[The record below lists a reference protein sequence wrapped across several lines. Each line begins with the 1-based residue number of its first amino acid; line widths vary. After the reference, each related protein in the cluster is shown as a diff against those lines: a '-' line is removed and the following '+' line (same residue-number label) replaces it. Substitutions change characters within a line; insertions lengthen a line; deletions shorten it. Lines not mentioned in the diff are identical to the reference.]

1 LHAKESWLMV
11 VGEAW
16 ELALMFVLIV
26 GNLALLVLLQ
36 KWFGLT

>member
-1 LHAKESWLMV
+1 MV

-16 ELALMFVLIV
+16 ELGLMFVLVI

>member
-1 LHAKESWLMV
+1 MV

-16 ELALMFVLIV
+16 ELALMFVLVI
-26 GNLALLVLLQ
+26 GTLGLLVMLQ